1 MRWLTYRPDNGEKGN
16 DMQETE
22 RIERELETIP
32 FDIKGMHATGYE
44 VCLGDPSDPAD
55 WWLEYEDADG
65 DLHYYR

>member
-1 MRWLTYRPDNGEKGN
+1 
-16 DMQETE
+16 MQETE